1 MLARAWSMGCR
12 ILGALTVVGFI
23 IAAFTPAP
31 RIAARWLAVAPDV
44 RPAGAI
50 VVLGASGYRDGTLGD
65 ASLRRAIA
73 GIRLYREGYAPRLVF
88 LGMVG
93 EAESRARLAVSLGVP
108 REAIITESEE
118 PTTRSEASRMNAVL
132 RRRLG
137 VSEILLVTDVLH
149 MRRARDLFERAGLAV
164 HAAPTDTGVLGAASP
179 ERRLLLTRHVAQ
191 EVAAIAYHK
200 VFGYL

>member
-1 MLARAWSMGCR
+1 MLVRTWSVGCR

-23 IAAFTPAP
+23 IAAFTPVP
-31 RIAARWLAVAPDV
+31 RVAARHLAVLPEI

-65 ASLRRAIA
+65 ASLRRAVA
-73 GIRLYREGYAPRLVF
+73 GIRLFREGLAPRIVF
-88 LGMVG
+88 LGMAG
-93 EAESRARLAVSLGVP
+93 EAESRARLAVTLGVP
-108 REAIITESEE
+108 REAIITESQE
-118 PTTRSEASRMNAVL
+118 PTTRNEAHRMNAVL
-132 RRRLG
+132 RERLG
-137 VSEILLVTDVLH
+137 VREILLVTDVLH
-149 MRRARDLFERAGLAV
+149 MRRARDLFERAGLIV
-164 HAAPTDTGVLGAASP
+164 RPAPTDTGILGAASP